1 MLRVGLTGGIGSG
14 KSAVAA
20 RLSDRGAFV
29 IDADLLARE
38 VVARGS
44 EGLTEVIREFGPS
57 LLTSDSELDR
67 AGLAQIVFED
77 PSARRRLEE
86 IVHPRVRA
94 RAAELEAG
102 AAARGDVDVVVHDI
116 PLLVETGQ
124 AGSFDLV
131 VVVDADDDVRVARL
145 VARGLSEAEARA
157 RIGAQARRQDR
168 LDAADVV
175 VDNSGTWPELDDE
188 VERLWG
194 RLQRT
199 ANAQGA
205 REG

>member
-94 RAAELEAG
+94 RAAELEAE

-145 VARGLSEAEARA
+145 VARGLPEAEARA

>member
-94 RAAELEAG
+94 RAAELEAE

>member
-94 RAAELEAG
+94 RAAELEAE

-168 LDAADVV
+168 LDAADAV

-199 ANAQGA
+199 ANGQGA